1 MRRRSI
7 VLASIAVALMLI
19 VAPAFGQWSSPGG
32 ANPAGYDGST
42 LMQTPSGGVDPNQ
55 PPVYYPY
62 WSNYLDK
69 MQQEGG
75 YYSVT
80 GNYPGSAPVTSYYP
94 TSQYSEATSPQ
105 AGPGQSNL
113 YYNPSEY
120 YSNQG
125 APAYQ
130 APQVQTY
137 QAPQAQTY
145 QPQGYAGQAVTDG
158 QQTAP
163 ATGKKRRLSINKRNA
178 QAQQQAAYQQA
189 QQQAAY
195 QQAQQP
201 QQIDPQAYAQQQAYQ
216 QQQQAYQQQL
226 QAYQQQQGYPQQ
238 QQQGYPQQQAYQQPG
253 AYPAG
258 QEAYY
263 QQQGYGQAPQ
273 QGVQPQPG
281 DTQGGLSSDPTVQA
295 AQQKAYERAVARQ
308 RAAELAAQ
316 QQAATQ
322 ELTQAQQQFETAQQ
336 KVREQEVRQKA
347 LQAEYHKKAVGDAYE
362 SLRVAQQR
370 YYELMGVSGDSG
382 RPTQSSYQARAVP
395 QGGQQQALQYP
406 QMAPIQ
412 QPQAQPQA
420 QQQYGQPAPSYQGG
434 QPQYAG
440 PAPTGAMP
448 SPQGVTP
455 LQAPPG
461 QATPLRVQGQQQQQ
475 AESGSG
481 FWGTLKEIFSSP
493 TTVGP
498 PQSQR
503 SMFEGRSSRGRYSD

>member
-7 VLASIAVALMLI
+7 VLISTALGLMLM
-19 VAPAFGQWSSPGG
+19 VAPAVGQWSAGQTSSAGS
-32 ANPAGYDGST
+32 AGYEGST
-42 LMQTPSGGVDPNQ
+42 LMETPSGGVDPNQ
-55 PPVYYPY
+55 PPIYYPY

-94 TSQYSEATSPQ
+94 ASQYSGATSPQ
-105 AGPGQSNL
+105 AGQGQSNI
-113 YYNPSEY
+113 YYNPAEY

-125 APAYQ
+125 AAAYQ

-137 QAPQAQTY
+137 QAP
-145 QPQGYAGQAVTDG
+145 GGGGQAVTGG
-158 QQTAP
+158 QQSTP
-163 ATGKKRRLSINKRNA
+163 ATGKKRRLSAKQRRSA
-178 QAQQQAAYQQA
+178 QAQQQAAYQQSP
-189 QQQAAY
+189 Y
-195 QQAQQP
+195 QQSQQV
-201 QQIDPQAYAQQQAYQ
+201 DPQAYA
-216 QQQQAYQQQL
+216 QQQAYQQQL
-226 QAYQQQQGYPQQ
+226 QAYQQQQQAYQQQQAGYPQPQAYPQ
-238 QQQGYPQQQAYQQPG
+238 QAGYPQQQAYQQQPG

-258 QEAYY
+258 QEGYY
-263 QQQGYGQAPQ
+263 QQQGYGQQTPQ
-273 QGVQPQPG
+273 QAVQPQAG
-281 DTQGGLSSDPTVQA
+281 DAQGPMSSDPMVQA

-322 ELTQAQQQFETAQQ
+322 ELTQAQQQFDMAQQ
-336 KVREQEVRQKA
+336 RVREQDVKQKA
-347 LQAEYHKKAVGDAYE
+347 LQAEYHKKAVGEAYD

-370 YYELMGVSGDSG
+370 YYELMGVSGESG

-395 QGGQQQALQYP
+395 QAQGQQQALQYP
-406 QMAPIQ
+406 QMAPGQ
-412 QPQAQPQA
+412 QAQPQA
-420 QQQYGQPAPSYQGG
+420 QQQYGQPGAPPAYQGG
-434 QPQYAG
+434 QVQYAG
-440 PAPTGAMP
+440 PAPAAAGPMT

-475 AESGSG
+475 ADSGSG
-481 FWGTLKEIFSSP
+481 FWSTLKEIFSSP

-498 PQSQR
+498 AQNQR
-503 SMFEGRSSRGRYSD
+503 SMFDGRSKSRYSD

>member
-7 VLASIAVALMLI
+7 VLVSTALGLALM
-19 VAPAFGQWSSPGG
+19 VAPVFGQWNAGQTQTGS
-32 ANPAGYDGST
+32 AGYDNST
-42 LMQTPSGGVDPNQ
+42 LMQTPSGGMDPNQ

-94 TSQYSEATSPQ
+94 SSQYSEATSPQ
-105 AGPGQSNL
+105 GAPGQSNM

-120 YSNQG
+120 YANQG

-137 QAPQAQTY
+137 QAPGS
-145 QPQGYAGQAVTDG
+145 PGQAVTNV
-158 QQTAP
+158 QQSAP
-163 ATGKKRRLSINKRNA
+163 ATGKKRRLKAKRGNA
-178 QAQQQAAYQQA
+178 QDQQQAAYQQSP
-189 QQQAAY
+189 Y
-195 QQAQQP
+195 QQP
-201 QQIDPQAYAQQQAYQ
+201 QQVDPQAYA
-216 QQQQAYQQQL
+216 QQQAYQQQL
-226 QAYQQQQGYPQQ
+226 QAYQQQQAYAQQQAIQQQQAGYPQQ
-238 QQQGYPQQQAYQQPG
+238 QAYPQQQQAYQQPG

-258 QEAYY
+258 QDANY
-263 QQQGYGQAPQ
+263 QQPGYGQAPQ
-273 QGVQPQPG
+273 QGPQPQAGEAQAPYG
-281 DTQGGLSSDPTVQA
+281 SDPTVQA

-322 ELTQAQQQFETAQQ
+322 ELTQAQQQFEVAQQ

-347 LQAEYHKKAVGDAYE
+347 LQAEYHKKAVSDAYDG
-362 SLRVAQQR
+362 LRVAQQK

-395 QGGQQQALQYP
+395 QGQQQALQYP
-406 QMAPIQ
+406 QMAPSQ
-412 QPQAQPQA
+412 QPQPQA
-420 QQQYGQPAPSYQGG
+420 QQQYGQPGAPPAYQSPQG
-434 QPQYAG
+434 QYASQPPATAM
-440 PAPTGAMP
+440 PAPQ
-448 SPQGVTP
+448 QGVTP

-461 QATPLRVQGQQQQQ
+461 QATPLRVQGQEQQQ
-475 AESGSG
+475 ADSGGG

-493 TTVGP
+493 TTTGP
-498 PQSQR
+498 APNPR
-503 SMFEGRSSRGRYSD
+503 SMFDGRGKGRYSD